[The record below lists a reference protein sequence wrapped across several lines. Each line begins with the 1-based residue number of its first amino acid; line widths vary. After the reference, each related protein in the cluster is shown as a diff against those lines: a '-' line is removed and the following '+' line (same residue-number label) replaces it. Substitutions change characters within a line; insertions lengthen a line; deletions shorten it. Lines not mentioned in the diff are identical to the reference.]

1 MSGEKNELLYKIL
14 VVGDVGVGKTSLVK
28 RYAHGL
34 WAPNYKATIGVD
46 FSIKEIYDVAQNT
59 TIRVQLWDVAGQER
73 YKNLTRVYYNQAVGA
88 VIVYDGTRDSTLDG
102 SLEWKSDIDH
112 KVFLPGGGS
121 IPCVLVRNKADLPHS
136 MPLSQGKQTQ
146 LLKEHNFHA
155 VHEVSAKTGENVESA
170 ISSLVQHIYEN
181 RLDAPNDA
189 PDRDEDTPPR
199 KVGKERGILTE
210 SRDALHGVKKRNS
223 SCC

>member
-1 MSGEKNELLYKIL
+1 MAEGDKTELLYKIL

-46 FSIKEIYDVAQNT
+46 FSLKEIYDVAQNT

-88 VIVYDGTRDSTLDG
+88 VIVYDGTRDSTLEG
-102 SLEWKSDIDH
+102 ALEWKADIDH

-121 IPCVLVRNKADLPHS
+121 IPCILVRNKADLPQSVALSHNKQQQLTHEHQFHS
-136 MPLSQGKQTQ
+136 
-146 LLKEHNFHA
+146 
-155 VHEVSAKTGENVESA
+155 VHEVSAKTGVNVDQA
-170 ISSLVQHIYEN
+170 ISTLVQHIYEN
-181 RLDAPNDA
+181 NLDASGQD
-189 PDRDEDTPPR
+189 DEDEGPHKNTAA
-199 KVGKERGILTE
+199 KRGILTE
-210 SRDALHGVKKRNS
+210 SRDALPGVKKS
-223 SCC
+223 SCSC